1 MNAHITSL
9 QINSQPQI
17 KGQVLHE
24 FHDREGNA
32 AYVVQQQDNVSIP
45 LLSIECLLLKGG
57 VYEHQFIT
65 HTTNPDPKY
74 LKHYLNMPNAKNS
87 RILVNQ
93 AVVMDSVWRT
103 QTHNFQA
110 NERDT
115 K

>member
-9 QINSQPQI
+9 QINGQPQI

-24 FHDREGNA
+24 FHDHQGNA
-32 AYVVQQQDNVSIP
+32 AYVVQQHDNVSIP
-45 LLSIECLLLKGG
+45 LFSIECLLLKGG

-74 LKHYLNMPNAKNS
+74 LKHYLNMAQCK
-87 RILVNQ
+87 
-93 AVVMDSVWRT
+93 
-103 QTHNFQA
+103 
-110 NERDT
+110 

>member
-74 LKHYLNMPNAKNS
+74 LKHYLNMAQCK
-87 RILVNQ
+87 
-93 AVVMDSVWRT
+93 
-103 QTHNFQA
+103 
-110 NERDT
+110 